1 MFVKWEHF
9 EKMEIW
15 ITIICFERWNAVA
28 AAAARGFLIWWKAR
42 QIMFNSTVH
51 TQLLHHLFG
60 CGLMLS
66 ELWVCMCCTHF
77 KSTITPH
84 KLNYFCIFTV
94 AFFISNFTDIQIENL
109 CTFSL
114 DLIQWFEFTAKWASI
129 YCLSMIM
136 SMGMAIGT
144 YISYCYMPP
153 NQNIN
158 KMIEPGCAH
167 DVHFE
172 SLKYISF
179 FFDCRY

>member
-1 MFVKWEHF
+1 MNVWRWLLCAQCSSG
-9 EKMEIW
+9 EKRTELLLIQRFTLNYY
-15 ITIICFERWNAVA
+15 ITCLGVDWCCLN
-28 AAAARGFLIWWKAR
+28 
-42 QIMFNSTVH
+42 
-51 TQLLHHLFG
+51 
-60 CGLMLS
+60 
-66 ELWVCMCCTHF
+66 CMCCTHF

-114 DLIQWFEFTAKWASI
+114 DLIQWFEFTAKWTSI

-179 FFDCRY
+179 FFRL